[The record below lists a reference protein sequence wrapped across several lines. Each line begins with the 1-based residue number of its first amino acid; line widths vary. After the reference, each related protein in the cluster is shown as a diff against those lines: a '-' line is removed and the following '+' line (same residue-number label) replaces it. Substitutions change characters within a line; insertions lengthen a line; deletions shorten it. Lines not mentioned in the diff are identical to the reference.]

1 MPRRSLRD
9 NPPHFDV
16 VAAVDLGS
24 NSFHMS
30 VARVVDGGLQ
40 TIGRIKERVQ
50 LAAGLY
56 DEKPHDDKPHGG
68 KHLSEEAIQRGVACL
83 KVFGQRLKGMHPD
96 AVRVVGTNT
105 LRLAK
110 NAAEFLQRAEA
121 VLGFAIEV
129 IAGKEEARLIYAGV
143 AHTHAGSERRL
154 VLDIG
159 GGSTEFI
166 IGNGFNAQLLDSLQ
180 MGCVSFERRFFA
192 GGEIN
197 KTRFQEA
204 QTQCYLEL
212 QTIEQRY
219 RKLGWQLAIGSS
231 GTLISIAEILRS
243 RHGDQ
248 FITLSRLT
256 ALRDEIISQ
265 GSIERIRLP
274 GLSDERRPIF
284 APGLAILLSCFEVLG
299 IEKMQPTEAALREG
313 LLYELVGRFSQLD
326 VRERSI
332 YGLVHRH
339 QIDREQAERV
349 RDTALNLYHQVA
361 AAWHLD
367 EPELQAILGWAA
379 MVHEIGLIISYGQMH
394 KHGAYVLMHS
404 DIDGFSQQEK
414 QLLALLVRAHR
425 RKYPDDELATVP
437 TYWRTKAKRLAR
449 LLRLAALLHHR
460 RSDEPL
466 PPIKLEVEQELL
478 RLQFPQGWLDS
489 HALIRA
495 DLEQEKQYSIEANSP
510 FEFN

>member
-1 MPRRSLRD
+1 MPRSSLKD
-9 NPPHFDV
+9 NPPRHEI

-40 TIGRIKERVQ
+40 TLGRIKERVQ

-56 DEKPHDDKPHGG
+56 DDKR
-68 KHLSEEAIQRGVACL
+68 LSEAAIQRGVECL

-96 AVRVVGTNT
+96 SVRVVGTNT

-110 NAAEFLQRAEA
+110 NAGEFLQRAEE
-121 VLGFAIEV
+121 VLGFPIEV
-129 IAGKEEARLIYAGV
+129 IAGKEEARLIYAGI
-143 AHTHAGSERRL
+143 AHTRAEKDRRL
-154 VLDIG
+154 VIDIG
-159 GGSTEFI
+159 GGSTEII
-166 IGNGFNAQLLDSLQ
+166 IGTGFSPQMLDSLQ
-180 MGCVSFERRFFA
+180 MGCVSYERQFFA

-197 KTRFQEA
+197 KARFKAA
-204 QTQCYLEL
+204 QMQCYLEL

-231 GTLISIAEILRS
+231 GTIISIADILRARYDDGS
-243 RHGDQ
+243 
-248 FITLSRLT
+248 ITLSRLT
-256 ALRDEIISQ
+256 ALRDEIIEL
-265 GSIERIRLP
+265 GSADKLKLP
-274 GLSDERRPIF
+274 SLNDDRRSIF
-284 APGLAILLSCFEVLG
+284 APGLAILLSCFEIFG
-299 IEKMQPTEAALREG
+299 IAQMQATEAALREG
-313 LLYELVGRFSQLD
+313 LLYELVGRFSHLD

-339 QIDREQAERV
+339 QIDLEQAERV
-349 RDTALNLYHQVA
+349 RETALMLYRQVA
-361 AAWHLD
+361 ADWHLD

-394 KHGAYVLMHS
+394 KHGAYVLTHS

-425 RKYPDDELATVP
+425 RKYPEDEFANVP
-437 TYWRTKAKRLAR
+437 KYWRLKAKRLVR
-449 LLRLAALLHHR
+449 LIRLAVLLHHR

-466 PPIKLEVEQELL
+466 PKLKLEVERELL
-478 RLQFPQGWLDS
+478 RLQFPRGWLET
-489 HALIRA
+489 HTLMRA
-495 DLEQEKQYSIEANSP
+495 DLEQERAYSSDAKLP
-510 FEFN
+510 FEFV

>member
-1 MPRRSLRD
+1 MPRSSLKD
-9 NPPHFDV
+9 NPPRHEI

-40 TIGRIKERVQ
+40 TLGRIKERVQ

-56 DEKPHDDKPHGG
+56 DDKR
-68 KHLSEEAIQRGVACL
+68 LSDAAIQRGVECL

-96 AVRVVGTNT
+96 SVRVVGTNT

-110 NAAEFLQRAEA
+110 NAGEFLQRAEE
-121 VLGFAIEV
+121 VLGFPIEV
-129 IAGKEEARLIYAGV
+129 IAGKEEARLIYAGI
-143 AHTHAGSERRL
+143 AHTRAEKDRRL
-154 VLDIG
+154 VIDIG
-159 GGSTEFI
+159 GGSTEII
-166 IGNGFNAQLLDSLQ
+166 IGTGFSPQMLDSLQ
-180 MGCVSFERRFFA
+180 MGCVSYERQFFA

-197 KTRFQEA
+197 KARFKAA
-204 QTQCYLEL
+204 QMQCYLEL

-231 GTLISIAEILRS
+231 GTIISIADILRARYDDGS
-243 RHGDQ
+243 
-248 FITLSRLT
+248 ITLSRLT
-256 ALRDEIISQ
+256 ALRDEIIEL
-265 GSIERIRLP
+265 GSADKLKLP
-274 GLSDERRPIF
+274 SLNDDRRSIF
-284 APGLAILLSCFEVLG
+284 APGLAILLSCFEIFG
-299 IEKMQPTEAALREG
+299 IAQMQATEAALREG
-313 LLYELVGRFSQLD
+313 LLYELVGRFSHLD

-339 QIDREQAERV
+339 QIDLEQAERV
-349 RDTALNLYHQVA
+349 RETALMLYRQVA
-361 AAWHLD
+361 ADWHLD

-394 KHGAYVLMHS
+394 KHGAYVLTHS

-425 RKYPDDELATVP
+425 RKYPEDEFANVP
-437 TYWRTKAKRLAR
+437 KYWRLKAKRLVR
-449 LLRLAALLHHR
+449 LIRLAVLLHHR

-466 PPIKLEVEQELL
+466 PKLKLEVERELL
-478 RLQFPQGWLDS
+478 RLQFPRGWLET
-489 HALIRA
+489 HTLMRA
-495 DLEQEKQYSIEANSP
+495 DLEQERAYSSDAKLP
-510 FEFN
+510 FEFV